1 MIASKTVQIL
11 LREDHHSVER
21 RSKRLCHRTNFRDEG
36 RNTTHATICRVV
48 YAILLLLLK
57 TYIPAP
63 IPAVSFSLLVSSF
76 VEGSIQADLLLL
88 CDSVANFLDNF
99 ASNSELCKPKDVLHL
114 QSLSFSTIV
123 SSFKPTTILFAFLG
137 ILALSLCTIT
147 HAAIYIIIRDIVLMC
162 VYFLHA
168 HVLWCSLP
176 ACVSHSCL
184 WFRTFNHHNTPCTQ
198 THLGT
203 QDTQLLGVHILVA
216 CDVL

>member
-1 MIASKTVQIL
+1 MPAKLSRYYRERIITLWNGGANVSVIVRIFAMREEIL
-11 LREDHHSVER
+11 LM
-21 RSKRLCHRTNFRDEG
+21 LQFNCH
-36 RNTTHATICRVV
+36 VV

-63 IPAVSFSLLVSSF
+63 IPAVLSPFSLLVSSF

-88 CDSVANFLDNF
+88 CDSIANFLDNF
-99 ASNSELCKPKDVLHL
+99 ASNSKLRKPKDVLHI
-114 QSLSFSTIV
+114 QSLSFPTIV
-123 SSFKPTTILFAFLG
+123 SSFKPTTISFAFLG
-137 ILALSLCTIT
+137 ILALSLRTIT

-168 HVLWCSLP
+168 RVLWCSLP

-203 QDTQLLGVHILVA
+203 QDTQHVGSAHTSGM
-216 CDVL
+216 